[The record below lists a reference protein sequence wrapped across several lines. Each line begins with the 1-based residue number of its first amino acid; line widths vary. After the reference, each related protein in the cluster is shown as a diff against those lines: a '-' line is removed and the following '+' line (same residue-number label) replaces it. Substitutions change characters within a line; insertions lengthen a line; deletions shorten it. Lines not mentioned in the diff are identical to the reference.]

1 MAQLRQDYQ
10 QYIERDAV
18 ILILGPDGQAAF
30 KRVWDIEKMPMPG
43 LSDPGSK
50 VADRYMQEVNL
61 LKLGRMPALLIIDR
75 HGNIRFIHYGKSMA
89 DIPGN
94 ETILRNLDE
103 INAIPVEGK

>member
-10 QYIERDAV
+10 QYIDRNTE
-18 ILILGPDGQAAF
+18 ILILGPDNQAAF

-43 LSDPGSK
+43 LSDPGSR

-61 LKLGRMPALLIIDR
+61 FKLGRMPALLILDR
-75 HGNIRFIHYGKSMA
+75 IGIIRFIHYGKSMT

-94 ETILRNLDE
+94 ETILRILDE
-103 INAIPVEGK
+103 IISTPVEEK